1 MSQNIIFEPLNSDSV
16 VSFFENTCKDKK
28 IFILVDDNTLEHCLP
43 NLLANVSAVKN
54 AEIICID
61 ADENQKE
68 LEICHQLWTTL
79 SEYNAKRNDI
89 FINLGGGVISDL
101 GGFVASTFKR
111 GMQFINIPTTLLSM
125 VDAAIGG
132 KNGINFNGHKNHIG
146 TFNTPF
152 QTIIDIS
159 FLETLPEKEL
169 LSGFAEMLKHGLIA
183 DASHFEKLIQLKKLE
198 KISIELIQTSA
209 EIKSKIV
216 TQDYKET
223 GLRKSLNYGHTIG
236 HALESYSYEINKPL
250 PHGYA
255 IAYGMIIE
263 NQIAAALDIIDKK
276 EAEEINSH
284 IAGFYPNFDVEYLN
298 EDYILSQIQNDKKNK
313 SKATLFSF
321 ISEVGKTILL
331 EIDIEKVAVILKQI
345 K

>member
-61 ADENQKE
+61 AGENQKE

-101 GGFVASTFKR
+101 GGFIASTFKR
-111 GMQFINIPTTLLSM
+111 GMQFINIPTTLLAM

-132 KNGINFNGHKNHIG
+132 KNGINFGGHKNHIG
-146 TFNTPF
+146 TFNTPL
-152 QTIIDIS
+152 QTIVDIS
-159 FLETLPEKEL
+159 FLETLEEKEL